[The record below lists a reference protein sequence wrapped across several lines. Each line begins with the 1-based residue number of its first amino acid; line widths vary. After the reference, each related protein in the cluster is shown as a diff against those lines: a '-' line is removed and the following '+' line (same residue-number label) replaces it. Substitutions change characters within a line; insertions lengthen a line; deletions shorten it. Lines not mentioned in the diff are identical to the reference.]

1 MLEPKYGPNP
11 EANCTAP
18 GKHIGVALGESFN
31 IVQKK
36 SLPDGVWGQAMKE
49 GKAPGKDL
57 IEGTPDALLS
67 MLAGVGGERVWK
79 KLTADISAKC
89 GGEADAGARLPVSSS
104 RPLRVSRV
112 CFVLQCP
119 PCVSLSFVFALGQ
132 GGSEICKE

>member
-18 GKHIGVALGESFN
+18 GKHIDVAVNKDFSY
-31 IVQKK
+31 VRKK

-67 MLAGVGGERVWK
+67 MLAGVGG
-79 KLTADISAKC
+79 
-89 GGEADAGARLPVSSS
+89 
-104 RPLRVSRV
+104 
-112 CFVLQCP
+112 
-119 PCVSLSFVFALGQ
+119 
-132 GGSEICKE
+132 